1 LEKERQNKTLY
12 IQDDSSWRERILDKI
27 ADWYESKLRLIME
40 NSRSRVIAFLAPLI
54 ALVLS
59 FVFISPMLGFNL
71 FPAFDSPWLYA
82 TITAKK

>member
-1 LEKERQNKTLY
+1 
-12 IQDDSSWRERILDKI
+12 
-27 ADWYESKLRLIME
+27 ME
-40 NSRSRVIAFLAPLI
+40 NSRSRVIAFLAPLV

-71 FPAFDSPWLYA
+71 FPASDSPWLYA